1 VSRWL
6 LGTKLEHAGR
16 RCYMWITT
24 ESRGITRAVST
35 GERIGSA
42 AILEMTGENRDRR
55 PDDRQAPVM

>member
-1 VSRWL
+1 
-6 LGTKLEHAGR
+6 
-16 RCYMWITT
+16 MWITT
-24 ESRGITRAVST
+24 ESRGITRAVGT